1 MDASNELYKTD
12 EFRMAYM
19 KVRCDCVDV
28 LALSK
33 ATPRTRAD
41 SAEWMIR
48 RLCHLPVVC
57 R

>member
-41 SAEWMIR
+41 SAEWMTR